1 MDMTKD
7 MTKDKTNDKICLS
20 PWRKGV
26 TEAARVT
33 GRSKA
38 HISRVLRG
46 LRKPGKDLARA
57 LRSLGLQVPKE
68 GGAE

>member
-1 MDMTKD
+1 MD
-7 MTKDKTNDKICLS
+7 MTKDKTKDKICLS

-38 HISRVLRG
+38 HISYVLRG

-57 LRSLGLQVPKE
+57 LRSLGLKVPKE
-68 GGAE
+68 GVAE

>member
-1 MDMTKD
+1 MD
-7 MTKDKTNDKICLS
+7 MTKDKTKDKICLS

-38 HISRVLRG
+38 HISYVLRG

-68 GGAE
+68 GGAA

>member
-1 MDMTKD
+1 MSQ
-7 MTKDKTNDKICLS
+7 CVHPAAQPRLA

-38 HISRVLRG
+38 HISYVLRG
-46 LRKPGKDLARA
+46 LRKPGRELAKVLA
-57 LRSLGLQVPKE
+57 DMGYDV
-68 GGAE
+68 GVA

>member
-1 MDMTKD
+1 MERKD
-7 MTKDKTNDKICLS
+7 RMAKDGICLS
-20 PWRKGV
+20 PWKKGV

-38 HISRVLRG
+38 HISYVLRG

-57 LRSLGLQVPKE
+57 LRRLGLQVPKE
-68 GGAE
+68 GGAA